1 MQFQTESNVL
11 EKYFQDPTDGS
22 TVLHTI
28 LRKPITDDMTF
39 VQTEDGVDKYEK
51 CLEAVLANQ
60 TQAFGREIRQIINRK
75 DMLGNTALH
84 YATQVLFVL

>member
-1 MQFQTESNVL
+1 M
-11 EKYFQDPTDGS
+11 
-22 TVLHTI
+22 HTI

-39 VQTEDGVDKYEK
+39 VQSEDGEDKYEK